1 MTPGRWAAVAGL
13 VAALVFAVE
22 GGEYST
28 WDLLQLRSD
37 LHRERQAIID
47 VKAEVDSLQKF
58 AKALETDP
66 RTQERVA
73 REQFGMLKKGEFLY
87 RLVPPDSG
95 SSEP

>member
-47 VKAEVDSLQKF
+47 VRAEVDSLQKF

-95 SSEP
+95 GSEP

>member
-1 MTPGRWAAVAGL
+1 MTRGKWAIVAGL

-37 LHRERQAIID
+37 LARERQAITD
-47 VKAEVDSLQKF
+47 LTVEVDSLQTL
-58 AKALETDP
+58 AKAIETDP
-66 RTQERVA
+66 RTQERIA

-87 RLVPPDSG
+87 RLVPPDTANG
-95 SSEP
+95 QQ